1 MIVDSLTHV
10 TPDGRWFNTTMDA
23 SEHEL
28 LRQLDRFAVQRAVVV
43 ALAGHIENQFV
54 HDVCQRHSD
63 RLLACASFNPAAH
76 KSLADVRKDLRAQLL
91 GHEYKALKL
100 HPRLNRYDPLDPRCL
115 EVLDGVSSLEKP
127 LPVWLD
133 TLFYFRGGQLRKP
146 LVDTIHELVG
156 RFPSLTFVLL
166 HGGGSWILQ
175 VAEAIRDCPNA
186 FLDLS
191 FTMTRYRSSSIAADL
206 RYILENFDRR
216 VIFGSDFPEVSIGSA
231 LETFREVASGISSEK
246 CTNILGGNLSKI
258 LSLED
263 A

>member
-1 MIVDSLTHV
+1 MFIDSLTHV
-10 TPDGRWFNTTMDA
+10 TPDGQWFNTTMDA
-23 SEHEL
+23 SEREL
-28 LRQLDRFAVQRAVVV
+28 LHQLDRSGVQRAVVV
-43 ALAGHIENQFV
+43 ALAGHIENKFV
-54 HDVCQRHSD
+54 LNVCQRHPD
-63 RLLACASFNPAAH
+63 RLVPCASFNPAAYRN
-76 KSLADVRKDLRAQLL
+76 LADLRKDLRAQLA

-115 EVLDGVSSLEKP
+115 EALDEVASLEKP
-127 LPVWLD
+127 FPIWLD
-133 TLFYFRGGQLRKP
+133 ALFYFRGGQLRKP
-146 LVDTIHELVG
+146 VVDTIHELVG

-191 FTMTRYRSSSIAADL
+191 FTMTRYKSSSLGADF

-216 VIFGSDFPEVSIGSA
+216 VVFGSDFPEVSIESA
-231 LETFREVASGISSEK
+231 LETFREFASGVSPDK